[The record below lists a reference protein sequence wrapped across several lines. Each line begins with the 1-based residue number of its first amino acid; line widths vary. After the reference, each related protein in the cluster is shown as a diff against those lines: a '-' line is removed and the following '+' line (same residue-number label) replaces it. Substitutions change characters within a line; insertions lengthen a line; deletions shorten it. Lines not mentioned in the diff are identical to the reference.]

1 MYMYFIFHFWNA
13 ILAENCQ
20 LETIWI
26 SAMIHKFYVSQ
37 ILCCL
42 IYLQLVNLPVLEG
55 INIRNF
61 SIKPYTQFLIL
72 LYH

>member
-1 MYMYFIFHFWNA
+1 
-13 ILAENCQ
+13 
-20 LETIWI
+20 
-26 SAMIHKFYVSQ
+26 MIHKFYVSQ